1 VLTPHGQFQSAC
13 NDGSFSLSD
22 ARAMFR
28 PADVEHRD
36 EYDRPTIC
44 VAILLDP
51 RDRPRGHPFSYA
63 DASLP
68 TLGRRLSAELDVMD
82 DLSPLVIEGLAADV
96 VGQMSSRC
104 TQEHNTPSWL
114 FKVRDRVESE
124 YSSPPT
130 LSEIAAM
137 VERSPSHVATAFR
150 RVFGH
155 SVGEYVRGVRLWRAR
170 TLLDDGATSLAAIAQ
185 RTGFSDQSHFCR
197 IFKRR
202 FGLTPGAYR
211 TRRCLLGPRACW
223 SVAGRQ
229 GFEPR

>member
-1 VLTPHGQFQSAC
+1 MSRARGRVEDRWKLRHPPEHVPARVHTRR
-13 NDGSFSLSD
+13 SFARGRPDRAD
-22 ARAMFR
+22 A
-28 PADVEHRD
+28 
-36 EYDRPTIC
+36 
-44 VAILLDP
+44 P
-51 RDRPRGHPFSYA
+51 RDRPRSHAFSYA

-96 VGQMSSRC
+96 VGRMWSRC
-104 TQEHNTPSWL
+104 RQERTTPSWL
-114 FKVRDRVESE
+114 FKVRDRIESE

-130 LSEIAAM
+130 LSEMAAM
-137 VERSPSHVATAFR
+137 VHRTPSHVATAFR
-150 RVFGH
+150 RVFGR

-170 TLLDDGATSLAAIAQ
+170 TLLDDEATSLATIAQ

-211 TRRCLLGPRACW
+211 IRRCLLGRFDHDRPF
-223 SVAGRQ
+223 VPQ
-229 GFEPR
+229 Q